1 MYQNDY
7 NQTIAQK
14 VRQNAK
20 KQIQRQ
26 EEANAMADPS
36 FTSNL
41 ESMALKDS
49 TIEGGSG
56 YASATVRDL
65 GFPDEHTNGVVGSG
79 EPVAKKKRTRKS
91 KAIGGNILGLSSITT
106 DPRGDPAV
114 SEPHAQIAPTSS
126 KEIIQ
131 ETPVVKSEMTGVVGG
146 AKKRSNKYALLVKQV
161 MAEHKFKLPEA
172 SAYIKANNLYKK

>member
-7 NQTIAQK
+7 NQSMAAK

-26 EEANAMADPS
+26 EAAATMADPS

-49 TIEGGSG
+49 RVEGGSG

-65 GFPDEHTNGVVGSG
+65 GFP
-79 EPVAKKKRTRKS
+79 
-91 KAIGGNILGLSSITT
+91 
-106 DPRGDPAV
+106 
-114 SEPHAQIAPTSS
+114 
-126 KEIIQ
+126 
-131 ETPVVKSEMTGVVGG
+131 
-146 AKKRSNKYALLVKQV
+146 
-161 MAEHKFKLPEA
+161 
-172 SAYIKANNLYKK
+172 